1 MSNYTVPPNG
11 YEPYH
16 GQAQGQAYPPHQE
29 GTVPQQE
36 HYQYSPAAH
45 PYSEPQY
52 AGAATGYPPPYS
64 ERPPQNYPRSEYP
77 PQVSNQEHGYGSYP
91 PNQEKGSGENASYY
105 TAVPQD
111 QANGVNTGPGVGPEG
126 EGERGLGST
135 LLGGAAGGY
144 AGHKMQGGF
153 LGTAGGAV
161 LGAVGMNM
169 VSHEM

>member
-1 MSNYTVPPNG
+1 MSNYTAPPNS

-16 GQAQGQAYPPHQE
+16 GQAQGQAYQPHQE
-29 GTVPQQE
+29 STVPHQE
-36 HYQYSPAAH
+36 HYQYSPA
-45 PYSEPQY
+45 
-52 AGAATGYPPPYS
+52 G
-64 ERPPQNYPRSEYP
+64 
-77 PQVSNQEHGYGSYP
+77 
-91 PNQEKGSGENASYY
+91 KCSGENASYY

-111 QANGVNTGPGVGPEG
+111 QANGVNTGPSVGPEG

-169 VSHEM
+169 VSHEIGMRRRGGMLSSMGLGMGLDLEKDMGIQKGMGICIMSMGMGVDVAEDGA